1 MATGQGPSLVS
12 EAHLSLSDGV
22 ASIVRTLK
30 KANPGKRI
38 ELTVTNMNEL
48 EQALLA
54 RVNMV
59 LLDSFPPGQ
68 VRQAIALIQGRAKV
82 EISGKVGL
90 DNARAYALAGVD
102 YISVSQ
108 LTQSVRAFDFS
119 LRISR

>member
-1 MATGQGPSLVS
+1 
-12 EAHLSLSDGV
+12 
-22 ASIVRTLK
+22 
-30 KANPGKRI
+30 
-38 ELTVTNMNEL
+38 MNEL

-59 LLDSFPPGQ
+59 MLDNFPPGQ

-82 EISGKVGL
+82 EVSGKVGL

-108 LTQSVRAFDFS
+108 LTQSVKAFDLS